1 MTINK
6 RYIAWAIVL
15 IFGALVIAVL
25 PKKTTAPK
33 PEESKQ
39 EQPEKPQSNELTNP
53 ITIPG
58 IADKITKPSTEAPVD
73 YSKLDR
79 ATLLAKITEAG
90 QKEDYSNF
98 ALALKEVYKRAWE
111 KEADFENVERATYV
125 FVDTNYFVAGK
136 LDRALE
142 ITTTVYN
149 QVPSGWRFFYLRVLV
164 LEKFGR
170 DAFNVGD
177 LVTAEKRALDILT
190 MGFRLEGTNL
200 LADVYIKKIESDIEA
215 KDKNKALS
223 DYKFIKDFEV
233 GEDRRT
239 KLDSLYQ
246 QIQKM

>member
-6 RYIAWAIVL
+6 RYVAWAIVL
-15 IFGALVIAVL
+15 VFGALVIAVL
-25 PKKTTAPK
+25 PKKTIDPK
-33 PEESKQ
+33 QEEPKQ
-39 EQPEKPQSNELTNP
+39 EQKENPQSSEP
-53 ITIPG
+53 VIPVTIPG
-58 IADKITKPSTEAPVD
+58 LTDKITKPSTQAPVD

-98 ALALKEVYKRAWE
+98 ANALKEVYKRAWE
-111 KEADFENVERATYV
+111 KEADFENVERSTYI

-142 ITTTVYN
+142 ITTIVYN

-200 LADVYIKKIESDIEA
+200 LADVYIKKIENDITA
-215 KDKNKALS
+215 KDKNSALN

-233 GEDRRT
+233 GDDRRA